1 LKQRSQRTIGR
12 GYYPSAASRK
22 RLMRELLAHVAF
34 RGTIRERSVEPYLR
48 LLKTLRYKRRVK
60 GVLLDLSS
68 GGGEAIASMDFYLGV
83 KRLNEVKPVYA
94 SIGALGASGAY
105 MAALGARKI
114 FAYPESD
121 VGSIGVITAHFA
133 VRDLLRRLGVSV
145 ELLHAG
151 VHKDAYQGYRPLS
164 EVERAKLQAIT
175 QEGYDVFVQLV
186 ARERKK
192 SVEEVLPLATGEFW
206 TGSQALKLGLI
217 DALADREGA
226 LEELAHATGVP
237 SRKAVRMAP
246 PRPFLDRLLSGPASS
261 LGSGIVGRFQ
271 DALEDSILD
280 GDRFTLR
287 R

>member
-1 LKQRSQRTIGR
+1 
-12 GYYPSAASRK
+12 
-22 RLMRELLAHVAF
+22 MRERLAHVAF

-83 KRLNEVKPVYA
+83 KRLNEVKPVFA
-94 SIGALGASGAY
+94 SIGAVGASGAY
-105 MAALGARKI
+105 MTALGARKI

-121 VGSIGVITAHFA
+121 VGSIGVISAHFA

-151 VHKDAYQGYRPLS
+151 VHKDAYQGYRPLT
-164 EVERAKLQAIT
+164 EVERAKFQAIT
-175 QEGYDVFVQLV
+175 QEGYDVFVRLV

-192 SVEEVLPLATGEFW
+192 TVEEILPLATGEFW
-206 TGSQALKLGLI
+206 TGNQALKLGLI
-217 DALADREGA
+217 DGLADREGA
-226 LEELAHATGVP
+226 LEELARLTGVS
-237 SRKAVRMAP
+237 SRRVIRVTP
-246 PRPFLDRLLSGPASS
+246 PRPLLDRLLSGSASS
-261 LGSGIVGRFQ
+261 LGSSLVSRFQ
-271 DALEDSILD
+271 DALEDAILE
-280 GDRFTLR
+280 GERFSLR

>member
-1 LKQRSQRTIGR
+1 
-12 GYYPSAASRK
+12 
-22 RLMRELLAHVAF
+22 MRELLAQVTF
-34 RGTIRERSVEPYLR
+34 RGTIRERSVEPYVT
-48 LLKTLRYKRRVK
+48 LLKRLRTKRRVK

-68 GGGEAIASMDFYLGV
+68 GGGEAIASMDFYLAV
-83 KRLNEVKPVYA
+83 KRLNDVKPVFA
-94 SIGALGASGAY
+94 SIGSVGASGAY

-121 VGSIGVITAHFA
+121 VGSIGVISAHFA

-151 VHKDAYQGYRPLS
+151 VHKDAYQGYRPLT
-164 EVERAKLQAIT
+164 EEERAKLQAIT

-192 SVEEVLPLATGEFW
+192 SVAEVLPLATGEFW

-217 DALADREGA
+217 DALADREAVLEA
-226 LEELAHATGVP
+226 LAELTGVP
-237 SRKAVRMAP
+237 SRRTVRVTP
-246 PRPFLDRLLSGPASS
+246 PRSLLDRLMGGAATS
-261 LGSGIVGRFQ
+261 LGGSLAARFQ
-271 DALEDSILD
+271 DALEDAVLD
-280 GDRFTLR
+280 SERFSFR

>member
-1 LKQRSQRTIGR
+1 
-12 GYYPSAASRK
+12 
-22 RLMRELLAHVAF
+22 MRELLAQVAF
-34 RGTIRERSVEPYLR
+34 RGTIRERTVEPYLT
-48 LLKTLRYKRRVK
+48 LLKRLRYKRRVK

-83 KRLNEVKPVYA
+83 KRLNEVKPVFA
-94 SIGALGASGAY
+94 SIGAVGASGAY
-105 MAALGARKI
+105 MAALGARKV

-121 VGSIGVITAHFA
+121 VGSIGVISAHFA

-151 VHKDAYQGYRPLS
+151 VHKDAYQGYRPLT
-164 EVERAKLQAIT
+164 EEERAMLQAIT

-192 SVEEVLPLATGEFW
+192 SVADILPLATGEFW

-217 DALADREGA
+217 DALADREAA
-226 LEELAHATGVP
+226 LEDLAQLTGVP
-237 SRKAVRMAP
+237 SRRTVRVTP
-246 PRPFLDRLLSGPASS
+246 PRSLFDRLVGGAASS
-261 LGSGIVGRFQ
+261 LGTSLAGRFH
-271 DALEDSILD
+271 DALEDAVLD
-280 GDRFTLR
+280 PERFSFR

>member
-1 LKQRSQRTIGR
+1 
-12 GYYPSAASRK
+12 
-22 RLMRELLAHVAF
+22 MRERLAHVAF

-83 KRLNEVKPVYA
+83 KRLNEVKPVFA
-94 SIGALGASGAY
+94 SIGAVGASGAY
-105 MAALGARKI
+105 MTALGARKI

-121 VGSIGVITAHFA
+121 VGSIGVISAHLA

-151 VHKDAYQGYRPLS
+151 VHKDAYQGYRPLT

-175 QEGYDVFVQLV
+175 QEGYDVFVRLV

-192 SVEEVLPLATGEFW
+192 TVEEILPLATGEFW
-206 TGSQALKLGLI
+206 TGNQALKLGLI
-217 DALADREGA
+217 DGLADREGA
-226 LEELAHATGVP
+226 LEELARLTGVS
-237 SRKAVRMAP
+237 SRRVIRVTP
-246 PRPFLDRLLSGPASS
+246 PRPLLDRLLSGSASS
-261 LGSGIVGRFQ
+261 LGSSLVSRFQ
-271 DALEDSILD
+271 DALEDAILE
-280 GDRFTLR
+280 GERFSLR

>member
-1 LKQRSQRTIGR
+1 
-12 GYYPSAASRK
+12 
-22 RLMRELLAHVAF
+22 MRERLAHVAF
-34 RGTIRERSVEPYLR
+34 RGSIRERSVEPYLR
-48 LLKTLRYKRRVK
+48 LLKALRYRRRVK

-68 GGGEAIASMDFYLGV
+68 GGGEAIASMDFYLAV

-94 SIGALGASGAY
+94 SIGAVGASGAY
-105 MAALGARKI
+105 MTALGASKI

-133 VRDLLRRLGVSV
+133 IRDLLRRVGVSV

-151 VHKDAYQGYRPLS
+151 VHKDAYQGYRPLT

-192 SVEEVLPLATGEFW
+192 SVDEVLPLATGEFW

-226 LEELAHATGVP
+226 LEELSRATGVP
-237 SRKAVRMAP
+237 SRKTVRLSP
-246 PRPFLDRLLSGPASS
+246 PRPLIDRLLSGPSSS
-261 LGSGIVGRFQ
+261 LGSGIVSRFQ
-271 DALEDSILD
+271 DALEDAILD

>member
-1 LKQRSQRTIGR
+1 
-12 GYYPSAASRK
+12 
-22 RLMRELLAHVAF
+22 MREILAYVTF

-48 LLKTLRYKRRVK
+48 ILKALRFKRRVK
-60 GVLLDLSS
+60 GVLLDISS

-105 MAALGARKI
+105 MAALGARRI

-121 VGSIGVITAHFA
+121 VGSIGVITAHVA
-133 VRDLLRRLGVSV
+133 VRDLVRRLGIDV

-151 VHKDAYQGYRPLS
+151 VHKDAYQGYRPLT
-164 EVERAKLQAIT
+164 EVERGKLQAIT

-186 ARERKK
+186 AKERKRP
-192 SVEEVLPLATGEFW
+192 VEEILPLATGEFW
-206 TGSQALKLGLI
+206 TGNQALKLGLI

-226 LEELAHATGVP
+226 LEELSHLTGVS
-237 SRKAVRMAP
+237 SRKAVRVAP
-246 PRPFLDRLLSGPASS
+246 PRPFLDRLFSGSASS
-261 LGSGIVGRFQ
+261 LSEELVGRLH
-271 DALEDSILD
+271 DAVEDAVLD
-280 GDRFTLR
+280 SERFSLR

>member
-1 LKQRSQRTIGR
+1 
-12 GYYPSAASRK
+12 
-22 RLMRELLAHVAF
+22 MREILAQVSY

-48 LLKTLRYKRRVK
+48 LLKALRYKRRVK
-60 GVLLDLSS
+60 GVLLDVSS

-83 KRLNEVKPVYA
+83 KRLNEVKPVFA
-94 SIGALGASGAY
+94 SIGSVGASGAY
-105 MAALGARKI
+105 MAALGARKV

-121 VGSIGVITAHFA
+121 VGSIGVISAHFA

-151 VHKDAYQGYRPLS
+151 VHKDAYQGYRPLT

-175 QEGYDVFVQLV
+175 QEGYDVFVRLV
-186 ARERKK
+186 AQERKK

-217 DALADREGA
+217 DGLADREAA
-226 LEELAHATGVP
+226 LEALAELTGVA
-237 SRKAVRMAP
+237 SRRTVRLSP
-246 PRPFLDRLLSGPASS
+246 PRPFLDRLFNGSASS
-261 LGSGIVGRFQ
+261 LGSGFVSRIQ
-271 DALEDSILD
+271 DALEDAILE
-280 GDRFTLR
+280 GERYSFR

>member
-1 LKQRSQRTIGR
+1 
-12 GYYPSAASRK
+12 
-22 RLMRELLAHVAF
+22 
-34 RGTIRERSVEPYLR
+34 VEPYLR
-48 LLKTLRYKRRVK
+48 LLKVLRYKRRVK

-94 SIGALGASGAY
+94 SIGSIGASGAY

-121 VGSIGVITAHFA
+121 VGSIGVISAHFA

-151 VHKDAYQGYRPLS
+151 VHKDAYQGYRPLT

-175 QEGYDVFVQLV
+175 QEGYDVFVHLV
-186 ARERKK
+186 AQERKK
-192 SVEEVLPLATGEFW
+192 TVEEVLPLATGEFW
-206 TGSQALKLGLI
+206 TGSQALRLGLI
-217 DALADREGA
+217 DGLADREAA
-226 LEELAHATGVP
+226 LEALAEVTGVS
-237 SRKAVRMAP
+237 SRRTLRLSP
-246 PRPFLDRLLSGPASS
+246 PRPLFDRLLNGSASS
-261 LGSGIVGRFQ
+261 LGSGLVSRIQ
-271 DALEDSILD
+271 DAIEDAVLEGERYS
-280 GDRFTLR
+280 FR

>member
-1 LKQRSQRTIGR
+1 
-12 GYYPSAASRK
+12 
-22 RLMRELLAHVAF
+22 MREILAHVAF

-83 KRLNEVKPVYA
+83 KRLNEVKPVFA
-94 SIGALGASGAY
+94 SIGAMGASGAY
-105 MAALGARKI
+105 MTALGARKI

-121 VGSIGVITAHFA
+121 VGSIGVISAHFA
-133 VRDLLRRLGVSV
+133 VRDFLRRLGVSV

-151 VHKDAYQGYRPLS
+151 VHKDAYQGYRPLT

-175 QEGYDVFVQLV
+175 QEGYDVFVRLV

-192 SVEEVLPLATGEFW
+192 AVEEVLPLATGEFW

-217 DALADREGA
+217 DGLADREGA
-226 LEELAHATGVP
+226 LEELAQLTGVS
-237 SRKAVRMAP
+237 SRRVVRVSP
-246 PRPFLDRLLSGPASS
+246 PRPFLDRLFSGGASS
-261 LGSGIVGRFQ
+261 LASGLVSRFQ
-271 DALEDSILD
+271 DAVEDAVLD
-280 GDRFTLR
+280 SERFTLR